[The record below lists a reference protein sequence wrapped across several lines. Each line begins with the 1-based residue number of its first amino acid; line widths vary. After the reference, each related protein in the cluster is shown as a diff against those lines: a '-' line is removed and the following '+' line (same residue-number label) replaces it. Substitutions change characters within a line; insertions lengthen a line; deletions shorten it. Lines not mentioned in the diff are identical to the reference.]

1 LETLKELYS
10 NPKHPYTKALLDA
23 APVPDPLIEK
33 NRKRMI
39 LKGELPSPL
48 NPPKGCVF
56 STRCP
61 QYSKNCSDAIPE
73 LANYSK
79 EHFVSCIKVK

>member
-1 LETLKELYS
+1 
-10 NPKHPYTKALLDA
+10 
-23 APVPDPLIEK
+23 
-33 NRKRMI
+33 MI

-73 LANYSK
+73 LANYGK
-79 EHFVSCIKVK
+79 QHFVSCIKVK

>member
-1 LETLKELYS
+1 MCIR
-10 NPKHPYTKALLDA
+10 DR
-23 APVPDPLIEK
+23 VPDPLIEK

-61 QYSKNCSDAIPE
+61 QYSKNCSDAIPD
-73 LANYSK
+73 LTDYGK
-79 EHFVSCIKVK
+79 KHFVSCIKVK